1 MKRLRLLRSISVNGA
16 GHPEGAV
23 VDVSDADAKRL
34 LAGEVRAG
42 TFAELVQD
50 LGADVPVRPVTVR
63 LLRACSVNGTP
74 HPAGATVGVSERD
87 ARLLSALGKAEIV
100 AGDVAPVATEDAGA
114 VIAAAAASRPGPL
127 IRVSSGRG
135 GNK

>member
-50 LGADVPVRPVTVR
+50 LGADPPPVRPVTVR
-63 LLRACSVNGTP
+63 LLHACSVNGSP
-74 HPAGATVGVSERD
+74 HAEGELVAVSEHD
-87 ARLLSALGKAEIV
+87 ARLLIALGRAEIV
-100 AGDVAPVATEDAGA
+100 SGSVTPTAPAPGGDPVQE
-114 VIAAAAASRPGPL
+114 AARARSPLDRPL
-127 IRVSSGRG
+127 RKESVR
-135 GNK
+135 